1 MSKPR
6 LALAGGFNG
15 NGGGGDK
22 PSQLDLL
29 IQKME
34 ARGKAGGFH
43 PIFVLHYHEDY
54 FHDFPYIDLK
64 VEACKVFLT
73 SMPLNGLAPPRA
85 AGLLMV
91 MEDYPDG
98 YLAKALEDLE
108 IEDFNF
114 WLDDRTIKSVVHAFP
129 TKKL

>member
-1 MSKPR
+1 MTKPR

-22 PSQLDLL
+22 PSRLDRLMER
-29 IQKME
+29 ME
-34 ARGKAGGFH
+34 ARGRAGGFH
-43 PIFVLHYHEDY
+43 PIFALHYHEDY
-54 FHDFPYIDLK
+54 FHDYPYIDLK
-64 VEACKVFLT
+64 VEACKAFLT
-73 SMPLNGLAPPRA
+73 SMPLNGLASPRA

-91 MEDYPDG
+91 MDDYPDG

-114 WLDDRTIKSVVHAFP
+114 WLDDRTIKSVVHSFP